1 MYSPGAPGEPFQTLR
16 TDRRGRAAF
25 LPDAAGEW
33 RVVVDDGTGHRTEL
47 TIAVDSEGTAPVA
60 KRAGPAW
67 TYRILVLAAAIALI
81 LAAAKRRR
89 RPARA

>member
-1 MYSPGAPGEPFQTLR
+1 MYSPEDPGEAFQILR

-47 TIAVDSEGTAPVA
+47 TVTVDSEGAAPVA
-60 KRAGPAW
+60 RRAGSAW
-67 TYRILVLAAAIALI
+67 TYRLLALAAAIALI
-81 LAAAKRRR
+81 LAAALRRR